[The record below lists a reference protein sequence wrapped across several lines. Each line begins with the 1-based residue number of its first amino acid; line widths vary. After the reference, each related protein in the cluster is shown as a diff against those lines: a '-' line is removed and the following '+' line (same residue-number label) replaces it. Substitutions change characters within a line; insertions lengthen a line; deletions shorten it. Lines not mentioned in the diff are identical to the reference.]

1 MGAVTTAFVRQYN
14 DTIAMLVQQKMTKLR
29 GSVLVDTDFT
39 GEYKFYDQLGATEM
53 IEKTSRHQDTPI
65 IDPDHNR
72 RRLGKQDFI
81 HNTLFDKEDQ
91 LAMLIDPKSKY
102 MLAATMAAGRKMD
115 DVIITGMG
123 GTAYSGVA
131 GATSVAFGN
140 GLTDDNTIAA
150 GGAGLTKAKI
160 LQAKKML
167 DEQEVD
173 DDDRFLVCSA
183 EQIED
188 LLNTTEVASSD
199 YNSVKALV
207 EGQIDTWIG
216 FKFIR
221 SERLDTD
228 DSDNRLV
235 YAYHKAAIQLGIQKE
250 ANGRI
255 DERPDK
261 NYAWQVFMSMSI
273 GATRLEEERIVKI
286 LCAE

>member
-53 IEKTSRHQDTPI
+53 VEKTSRHQDTPI
-65 IDPDHNR
+65 ID
-72 RRLGKQDFI
+72 
-81 HNTLFDKEDQ
+81 LFDKEDQ

-102 MLAATMAAGRKMD
+102 MLAASMAAGRKMD
-115 DVIITGMG
+115 DVIITAMG
-123 GTAYSGVA
+123 GTAYSGVE

-167 DEQEVD
+167 DKQEVD
-173 DDDRFLVCSA
+173 EEDRFLVCSA

-235 YAYHKAAIQLGIQKE
+235 YAYHKAAIQLAIQKE
-250 ANGRI
+250 ASGRI